1 MYDTSG
7 RAGAFCFSGLLFYSI
22 AVSFDLYQRTMMYEA
37 IDGGGSEGIVV
48 VQDVSPISESAV
60 GVYQDGTTFVPV
72 RDDLKQELS
81 ALLVDGKI
89 A

>member
-1 MYDTSG
+1 MDKAINGG
-7 RAGAFCFSGLLFYSI
+7 RSKG
-22 AVSFDLYQRTMMYEA
+22 V
-37 IDGGGSEGIVV
+37 VV

-60 GVYQDGTTFVPV
+60 GGYDDGTTFVPV